1 MFGKEDILNICKQ
14 CLEPMF
20 KVTDD
25 KFFDMLY
32 TNYAMIIY
40 KIIDLPW
47 EQDPTKEEQK
57 ISLRRLKKNICQAE
71 GYEKDMLAL
80 VYGSTGIMNLDTKTQ
95 FIEQKDLKEVGK
107 TAPSVIQGYIPA
119 ELGVSADISEN
130 EEEFII
136 DNKNSD
142 LQVGKMQLEAL
153 TAQKGKRILKIGPEM
168 QSKYTQNINM
178 RKHAIS
184 QLLQDD
190 REL

>member
-107 TAPSVIQGYIPA
+107 TAPSVI
-119 ELGVSADISEN
+119 
-130 EEEFII
+130 
-136 DNKNSD
+136 
-142 LQVGKMQLEAL
+142 
-153 TAQKGKRILKIGPEM
+153 
-168 QSKYTQNINM
+168 
-178 RKHAIS
+178 
-184 QLLQDD
+184 
-190 REL
+190 